1 MDDIELWKLVL
12 KGDSSALSMLY
23 CRYYELMLNFG
34 LKYTP
39 DVDLVKDCIQDVFV
53 KICSSRRLSDLTYV
67 RSYLLASMRNIL
79 IDQLSAL
86 HMEENIDDYAFCLD
100 IDDAA
105 LERIFMHDDEKLR
118 LSRRLLSAYGML
130 PQKQREVLYLRYV
143 KGLSHKEVAAALE
156 INPQSSMNQIH
167 RALDRLCAILGP
179 DIDENIILAF
189 LAGSVEMLT
198 VSL

>member
-1 MDDIELWKLVL
+1 MNDIELWKLVL

-34 LKYTP
+34 LRYTP

-67 RSYLLASMRNIL
+67 RSYLLASMRNIM
-79 IDQLSAL
+79 IDRLSAL
-86 HMEENIDDYAFCLD
+86 HIEENIDDYAFCLD

-130 PQKQREVLYLRYV
+130 PKKQREVLYLRYV
-143 KGLSHKEVAAALE
+143 KGLSHKEVAAVLE

-167 RALDRLCAILGP
+167 RALDRLRAILGP

>member
-1 MDDIELWKLVL
+1 MNDIELWKLVL

-34 LKYTP
+34 LRYTP

-79 IDQLSAL
+79 IDRLSAL
-86 HMEENIDDYAFCLD
+86 HIEENIDDYAFCLD

-130 PQKQREVLYLRYV
+130 PKKQREVLYLRYV
-143 KGLSHKEVAAALE
+143 KGLSHKEVAAVLE

-167 RALDRLCAILGP
+167 RALDRLRAILGP
-179 DIDENIILAF
+179 DIDENIIMAF

>member
-1 MDDIELWKLVL
+1 MNDIELWKLVL

-34 LKYTP
+34 LRYTP

-79 IDQLSAL
+79 IDRLSAL
-86 HMEENIDDYAFCLD
+86 HIEENIDDYAFCLD
-100 IDDAA
+100 IDDTA
-105 LERIFMHDDEKLR
+105 LGRIFMHDDEKLR

-130 PQKQREVLYLRYV
+130 PKKQREVLYLRYV
-143 KGLSHKEVAAALE
+143 KGLSHKEVAAVLE

-167 RALDRLCAILGP
+167 RALDRLRAILGP

-189 LAGSVEMLT
+189 LAGSFEMLT

>member
-1 MDDIELWKLVL
+1 MNDIELWKLVL

-34 LKYTP
+34 LRYTP

-53 KICSSRRLSDLTYV
+53 KICSSRRLSELTYV
-67 RSYLLASMRNIL
+67 KSYLLASMRNVL
-79 IDQLSAL
+79 IDRLSAL
-86 HMEENIDDYAFCLD
+86 HVEENIDDHAFSLD
-100 IDDAA
+100 IDDTA

-130 PQKQREVLYLRYV
+130 PKKQREVLYLRYV

-167 RALDRLCAILGP
+167 RALDRLRAILGP
-179 DIDENIILAF
+179 DFDESMALFFWA
-189 LAGSVEMLT
+189 AGTGVLSA
-198 VSL
+198 SL

>member
-1 MDDIELWKLVL
+1 MNDIELWKLVL

-34 LKYTP
+34 LRYTP

-79 IDQLSAL
+79 IDRLSAL
-86 HMEENIDDYAFCLD
+86 HIEENIDDYAFCLD

-130 PQKQREVLYLRYV
+130 PKKQREVLYLRYV
-143 KGLSHKEVAAALE
+143 KGLSHKEVAAVLE

-167 RALDRLCAILGP
+167 RALDRLRAILGP

>member
-1 MDDIELWKLVL
+1 MNDIELWKLVL

-34 LKYTP
+34 LRYTP

-79 IDQLSAL
+79 IDRLSAL

-130 PQKQREVLYLRYV
+130 PKKQREVLYLRYV
-143 KGLSHKEVAAALE
+143 KGLSHKEVAAVLE

-167 RALDRLCAILGP
+167 RALDRLRAILGP

>member
-167 RALDRLCAILGP
+167 RALDRLRAILGP

>member
-1 MDDIELWKLVL
+1 MNDIELWKLVL

-23 CRYYELMLNFG
+23 CRYYELMLNYG
-34 LKYTP
+34 LRYTS

-67 RSYLLASMRNIL
+67 RSYLLASMRNVL
-79 IDQLSAL
+79 IDRLSAL
-86 HMEENIDDYAFCLD
+86 HIEENIDDYAFCLD

-118 LSRRLLSAYGML
+118 LSRRILSAYGML
-130 PQKQREVLYLRYV
+130 SKKQREVLYLRYV
-143 KGLSHKEVAAALE
+143 KGLSHKEVAAVLE

-167 RALDRLCAILGP
+167 RALERLRAALGP
-179 DIDENIILAF
+179 DFDESMALLFWA
-189 LAGSVEMLT
+189 AGCGTLT
-198 VSL
+198 ASL

>member
-23 CRYYELMLNFG
+23 CRYYELMLNYG
-34 LKYTP
+34 LRYTS

-67 RSYLLASMRNIL
+67 RSYLLASMRNVL
-79 IDQLSAL
+79 IDRLSAL
-86 HMEENIDDYAFCLD
+86 HIEENIDDYAFCLD

-118 LSRRLLSAYGML
+118 LSRRILSAYGML
-130 PQKQREVLYLRYV
+130 PKKQREVLYLRYV

-167 RALDRLCAILGP
+167 RALDRLRAILGP

>member
-23 CRYYELMLNFG
+23 CRYYELMLNYG
-34 LKYTP
+34 LRYTS

-67 RSYLLASMRNIL
+67 RSYLLASMRNVL
-79 IDQLSAL
+79 IDRLSAL
-86 HMEENIDDYAFCLD
+86 HIEENIDDYAFCLD
-100 IDDAA
+100 IDDTA
-105 LERIFMHDDEKLR
+105 LERLFMHDDEKLR
-118 LSRRLLSAYGML
+118 LSRRILSAYGML
-130 PQKQREVLYLRYV
+130 PKKQREVLYLRYV

-167 RALDRLCAILGP
+167 RALDRLRAILGP